1 MLIVGLTGG
10 IASGKTTVARL
21 FAQHGVPIIDADEI
35 SREVVVPSSPCLA
48 AIKAQF
54 GPAMLTQ
61 SGELDRVA
69 MRQLI
74 FSDPNARSQLEAI
87 LHPVIREKMRERIGH
102 LNAPYAILVIPLLV
116 ETGQHALANRVLVVD
131 IPEALQRSRL
141 RMRDNIDDK
150 QIDAILHSQVPRH
163 QRLAHADDI
172 IDNQG
177 DVGALDQ
184 SVETLHRRYLTMA
197 TPTNPN

>member
-21 FAQHGVPIIDADEI
+21 FSQHGVPVIDADDI
-35 SREVVVPSSPCLA
+35 SREVVVPRSPCLG

-54 GPAMLTQ
+54 GPAVLTK
-61 SGELDRVA
+61 SGELDRAA
-69 MRQLI
+69 MRTLI
-74 FSDPNARSQLEAI
+74 FSDADARGKLEAI
-87 LHPVIREKMRERIGH
+87 LHPVIREKMREQIDQ

-116 ETGQHALANRVLVVD
+116 ETGQQSLAHRVLVVD
-131 IPEALQRSRL
+131 IPETLQRSRL

-150 QIDAILHSQVPRH
+150 QIDAILQSQVPRL

-177 DVGALDQ
+177 DVSVLGRT
-184 SVETLHRRYLTMA
+184 VETLHHQYLAMA
-197 TPTNPN
+197 ASTNPN